1 MTVTVKENMDPEK
14 LLQDPKLVIE
24 EPALR
29 PQKPR
34 TGGDATALS
43 PDEMLRRA
51 LKNLKKA
58 IRQHMHSRG
67 QMPILQTQLSHLV
80 YKLEKRPE
88 PIMTVD
94 KKNQNSRQQGKEQYK
109 KKTIR

>member
-1 MTVTVKENMDPEK
+1 MAQPAGFLSKDNRTEPTWNSRILDHSQIIPPCKFKIWFDQFIMTVTVKENMDPEK

-34 TGGDATALS
+34 SGGDATALS

-51 LKNLKKA
+51 LK
-58 IRQHMHSRG
+58 I
-67 QMPILQTQLSHLV
+67 
-80 YKLEKRPE
+80 
-88 PIMTVD
+88 
-94 KKNQNSRQQGKEQYK
+94 
-109 KKTIR
+109 